1 MPVEMNPSSRTWT
14 LSGGNTSYVLHRD
27 EQDRLLHLYWG
38 PRLGGDV
45 LTYNPSDYSS
55 CTLTVETLRFALQ
68 ALLGFIFLS
77 SFWYFYVVWCCIFIQ
92 YVV

>member
-14 LSGGNTSYVLHRD
+14 LSGGNTSYVL
-27 EQDRLLHLYWG
+27 G
-38 PRLGGDV
+38 I
-45 LTYNPSDYSS
+45 
-55 CTLTVETLRFALQ
+55 LTVETLRFALQ

>member
-1 MPVEMNPSSRTWT
+1 MTKALISVTGLDTTGIIASVAT
-14 LSGGNTSYVLHRD
+14 G
-27 EQDRLLHLYWG
+27 
-38 PRLGGDV
+38 
-45 LTYNPSDYSS
+45 
-55 CTLTVETLRFALQ
+55 TLTVETLRFALQ